1 MKKYIA
7 LMIVISLLLVCCTSC
22 SGYNGIMRKHLS
34 DPENYRTYEAVLVD
48 MCYVD
53 PKTGEQY
60 RDFEN
65 NDFLG
70 YDVILFVNFETVE
83 NVTNFLGGQPN
94 PDMPPDEFKFAL
106 EITAEN
112 SKILYENGFYNDV
125 VVGDQIR
132 VRSSDWIYMDGD
144 FFYVAQL
151 EYKDTVYLSFD
162 DGLKNM
168 IEMIN
173 KNKSLF

>member
-1 MKKYIA
+1 MKKYISF
-7 LMIVISLLLVCCTSC
+7 MIVVSLLSFCFSSC
-22 SGYNGIMRKHLS
+22 SGYNGIMRNHLS

-48 MCYVD
+48 MCYVN
-53 PKTGEQY
+53 PNTGEQS

-65 NDFLG
+65 DDFLDC
-70 YDVILFVNFETVE
+70 DVILFVNFETVE
-83 NVTNFLGGQPN
+83 NVAKFLGGQPN
-94 PDMPPDEFKFAL
+94 PDMPLDEFKFAL

-112 SKILYENGFYNDV
+112 SKILYENGFYTDV

-144 FFYVAQL
+144 FFYIAQL

-168 IEMIN
+168 IEIIN